1 MISRGIMSGI
11 TGQSADWLIIDDP
24 IKNRPRGRQSDIQGQ
39 ALGRMAELTQN
50 KAISTRAGYL
60 NTDALAWWDLAG
72 RLLTEEPD
80 AWTEINIPCEAE
92 QEDILGREEGDA
104 LFPEIGKDKAWL
116 EAFKQSY
123 QRSEGSRAWNALFQ
137 GRPTAIGGNMFK
149 SEWFRY
155 YSELPE
161 QMDEYLQSWDCT
173 FKDTQTSDYVV
184 GQVWARQGSYKYLVY
199 QIRKRMDFVE
209 TMQEII
215 RTTHMYPRAYRKLIE
230 DKANGS
236 AIITTLRGKIEGII
250 PITPKESKEARASAI
265 TPMFEAGE
273 VFHPSEC
280 AMGRGICGRN
290 EGFSIREE

>member
-1 MISRGIMSGI
+1 ML
-11 TGQSADWLIIDDP
+11 D
-24 IKNRPRGRQSDIQGQ
+24 
-39 ALGRMAELTQN
+39 
-50 KAISTRAGYL
+50 
-60 NTDALAWWDLAG
+60 
-72 RLLTEEPD
+72 EEGD
-80 AWTEINIPCEAE
+80 KWTVINIPCEAE
-92 QEDILGREEGDA
+92 QGDILGREQGDA

-123 QRSEGSRAWNALFQ
+123 QRSDGSRAWNALFQ
-137 GRPTAIGGNMFK
+137 GRPTAIEGNMFK
-149 SEWFRY
+149 NEWFRY

-184 GQVWARQGSYKYLVY
+184 GQVWARKGSYKYLVY

-215 RTTHMYPRAYRKLIE
+215 TTAHMYPKAYRKLIE

-273 VFHPSEC
+273 VFIPQNAPWIGEY
-280 AMGRGICGRN
+280 I
-290 EGFSIREE
+290 EEMKAFPTGKNDDQVDGTSQALNYFRATWSTPKPEKQSTLWMFGDTQDKTCDTYVNW